1 MSTIG
6 PPSYLPPLAVLCITV
21 TALVGCGTEEAP
33 PRPAGPPKKAEVDS
47 NVTLE
52 EQGDR
57 RRVLINAWVCK
68 RESEYIEFLLSRTG
82 LPEKDHESIL
92 QANVHARAIHQAL
105 VQAGARPGSPVQYE
119 PEFRPPRGTVIKISL
134 RYEQDGK
141 QHTVPAQSW
150 LRTKS
155 GKPVAFDWVFVGSVL
170 ADDPFDIRKP
180 KQYMAQVEN
189 TIITLGNV
197 PTALLD
203 INIRGT
209 RHYTETD
216 FTYYTERIP
225 PEKTKVTVILEPAAA
240 PQPGH

>member
-1 MSTIG
+1 MSTTLR
-6 PPSYLPPLAVLCITV
+6 PWHLCALAVLCGTA
-21 TALVGCGTEEAP
+21 ALVGCGTDEPAP
-33 PRPAGPPKKAEVDS
+33 RAPDPPKKIDD

-52 EQGDR
+52 DLGDR
-57 RRVLINAWVCK
+57 KRVLIDAWVCK

-119 PEFRPPRGTVIKISL
+119 PEFRPPRGTVIKIAL
-134 RYEQDGK
+134 QYEQDGK
-141 QHTVPAQSW
+141 QHTVPAQTW

-180 KQYMAQVEN
+180 KRYMAQVEN
-189 TIITLGNV
+189 TIITLGNM

-209 RHYTETD
+209 KHHTETD
-216 FTYYTERIP
+216 FNYYTERIP
-225 PEKTKVTVILEPAAA
+225 PERTKVTVILEPAAGS
-240 PQPGH
+240 QPGRN